1 MTNANHHISAVQQGA
16 RPDDPDQGIG
26 RLTPRETDFGRR
38 KAIGYS
44 LLGAFAI
51 SAALWTFIFMAI
63 TWVL

>member
-1 MTNANHHISAVQQGA
+1 MTNANHRIGAVQQGA
-16 RPDDPDQGIG
+16 RPDDADQGIG

-51 SAALWTFIFMAI
+51 SAVLWTFIFMAI